1 MSANNQASAVR
12 SHIDQRY
19 RLVERIGSGRHAV
32 VYRAVDERLQREVAI
47 KIFDPAA
54 TLGEHGPAAFDVMVR
69 VSNPGLV
76 TVLDAGVDTAIEN
89 DPRVY
94 LVMEP
99 VGGATLRALYECAA
113 LEPSAV
119 ASIGSS
125 VAASLAYL
133 HGCEV
138 AHGGVT
144 ATNIMVPFVADLA
157 PGSDPPPRCH
167 TKLADLG
174 VGRLLAASAP
184 SPADDIR
191 MLGVALAE
199 ALTGESI
206 TAAGRVVDV
215 VQAFTA
221 AGVDKHD
228 GWLSLLQ
235 AMIDHDAPA
244 RPSAASVSAYL
255 AAMAMTDSGSLFGDE
270 DDAVRRRRPKPRH
283 AKRSRRRWAALEF
296 GR

>member
-1 MSANNQASAVR
+1 VSASKQVEHER

-19 RLVERIGSGRHAV
+19 RLVERIGSGDSAV

-47 KIFDPAA
+47 KIF
-54 TLGEHGPAAFDVMVR
+54 GPAAALDDRAPAAFEFMAR

-76 TVLDAGVDTAIEN
+76 TVLDAGIDTELEN
-89 DPRVY
+89 DPRGY

-119 ASIGSS
+119 AAIGSS

-133 HGCEV
+133 HGREV

-144 ATNIMVPFVADLA
+144 AANIMVPFVAELA
-157 PGSDPPPRCH
+157 RDADPPPRCH

-174 VGRLLAASAP
+174 VDRLLGSPPP

-191 MLGVALAE
+191 SLGVALAE
-199 ALTGESI
+199 ALTGAPI
-206 TAAGRVVDV
+206 TGAGQPLDI
-215 VQAFTA
+215 VQAFSA
-221 AGVDKHD
+221 AGIDKHD

-235 AMIDHDAPA
+235 AMIDDDAPA
-244 RPSAASVSAYL
+244 RPSAAAASAYL
-255 AAMAMTDSGSLFGDE
+255 AAMAMTDSGSLFGG
-270 DDAVRRRRPKPRH
+270 DDAARRRRPKPRH
-283 AKRSRRRWAALEF
+283 AKRSRRRWAALEL